1 MLNELNEKKNDGFT
15 LIELMIV
22 IAIIGILA
30 LIAVPNLIASR
41 NRGFCSHAETDA
53 KHVATAISDFFS
65 DPGNTDLPECAD
77 LTTFTPANGC
87 ANVTIAG
94 DPNSAITITVADKSG
109 RCPNGGSYQL
119 SMPAGEGD
127 GWQSGTSTP

>member
-1 MLNELNEKKNDGFT
+1 MLNEKKKDGFT

-65 DPGNTDLPECAD
+65 DPANTNLPACAD

-87 ANVTIAG
+87 ANIAITG
-94 DPNSAITITVADKSG
+94 DPNSVITITVTDKSG
-109 RCPNGGSYQL
+109 RCPTGSSYQL
-119 SMPAGEGD
+119 SMPGADGD
-127 GWQSGTSTP
+127 GWAAVAATP